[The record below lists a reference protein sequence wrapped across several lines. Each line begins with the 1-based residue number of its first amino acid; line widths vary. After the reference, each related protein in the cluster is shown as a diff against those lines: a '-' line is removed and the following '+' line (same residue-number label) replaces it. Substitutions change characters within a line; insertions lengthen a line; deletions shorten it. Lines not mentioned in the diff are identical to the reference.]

1 MLSEA
6 AFIRSL
12 ALRPAGEGD
21 AERRGHPWGL
31 AAVEALAQPLEL
43 HPKVTFFVGE
53 NGSGKS
59 TVIEALAAA
68 AGMNPEGGSSNVAF
82 STRPEEGSL
91 ADALRLV
98 RGPRRPRTDFFLR
111 AESVFN
117 AATYLEELASIP
129 YAGDSL
135 KAYGGTSLHEQ
146 SHGESFLAIVLNRFG
161 GAGLYVLDE
170 PEAALSVQNCL
181 TLLSRIDQLVA
192 EGSQFVIATHSPVVL
207 AYPDATIYRFSE
219 DGVEPIGYD
228 EAPPVRLMRAFLHE
242 PAAFLRRLTAE

>member
-1 MLSEA
+1 MLGDG

-12 ALRPAGEGD
+12 ALRPV
-21 AERRGHPWGL
+21 AENDPEREGHPWGL
-31 AAVEALAQPLEL
+31 PVVRALAQPLEL
-43 HPKVTFFVGE
+43 DPKVTFFVGE

-59 TVIEALAAA
+59 TVIEALAGA
-68 AGMNPEGGSSNVAF
+68 AGMNPEGGSSNFAF

-98 RGPRRPRTDFFLR
+98 RGPRRPKTDFFLR

-117 AATYLEELASIP
+117 AATYLEQ
-129 YAGDSL
+129 L
-135 KAYGGTSLHEQ
+135 KLEPFGSGALDAYGGTSLHEQ

-161 GAGLYVLDE
+161 AGGLYVLDE

-207 AYPDATIYRFSE
+207 AYPDATIYRLSE
-219 DGVEPIGYD
+219 DGVERIGYD
-228 EAPPVRLMRAFLHE
+228 DAPPVRLMRAFLRD
-242 PAAFLRRLTAE
+242 PAAFMRRLTD